1 MSIKYFTFCESC
13 IYVEFDMVYYSKFT
27 KCEKRF
33 VMSNNIL
40 GNRIATLRQK
50 NKLSQVEFSQL
61 LNISNTT
68 LSQYESG
75 KRIPSDN
82 IKIKIA
88 DYFNVSLDYLFGRTN
103 VMDTVE
109 SILNNT
115 SNSIQLNNINLDSNI
130 PPQVEEEIIK
140 FKEYL
145 MHKYR
150 KEENKKYKK

>member
-1 MSIKYFTFCESC
+1 
-13 IYVEFDMVYYSKFT
+13 
-27 KCEKRF
+27 
-33 VMSNNIL
+33 MSNNIL

-150 KEENKKYKK
+150 KEENKKYKKW